1 MSVPEPACPPI
12 PTIDEWT
19 AVPSKY
25 VEIPV
30 TIGERKFIPGENVIL
45 AYDRGPLGRP
55 EYRPVDCLTIVSESD
70 TELKYSI
77 VNNKP
82 YSINNNPREVTKP
95 KNLYANNSDFKF
107 YRLSDIPKAHQ
118 LAKESYMM
126 NKIRKKT
133 TAQTK
138 VLGNKET
145 FDQITDFLAR
155 GVKKSRKYK
164 TRKYKTRKYKT
175 RRYKRSRLS
184 RRKKHH

>member
-30 TIGERKFIPGENVIL
+30 TIGERKFIPNENVIL
-45 AYDRGPLGRP
+45 AYDRGPFGRP

-70 TELKYSI
+70 TEFK
-77 VNNKP
+77 
-82 YSINNNPREVTKP
+82 YSINNNPREVTKL
-95 KNLYANNSDFKF
+95 KNLYANNPDFKF
-107 YRLSDIPKAHQ
+107 YRLLSDKAKAYQ
-118 LAKESYMM
+118 LAKEITQEDTPQ
-126 NKIRKKT
+126 N
-133 TAQTK
+133 K
-138 VLGNKET
+138 VLGNEEI
-145 FDQITDFLAR
+145 FDQVADFLR
-155 GVKKSRKYK
+155 GGRKKSRRYK

-175 RRYKRSRLS
+175 RRYKRTRLS